1 MARKPSPPAANV
13 YIARTRELPVNLVF
27 LVPFLFLY
35 ELALMGT
42 QSPVENAAGAWI
54 RTAALSLGRGGL
66 MLLVLLVCLLVLLL
80 LVGHMR
86 EAVRHR
92 GIYGGMIL
100 EGLFYGA
107 VLGSAA
113 SVLASTLPLDR
124 IADLP
129 VPQHRGTPA
138 APPGMLDL
146 RHSLLALGLAIGA
159 GVFEE
164 LIFRGLLLGGLF
176 AALRHLVGA
185 DRITSGV
192 IAVLISA
199 YLFSDYHH
207 WGVSGEIYD
216 PAVFSFRFHAGV
228 VLGGIF
234 LLRGLGIAAFAHGFY
249 DVLVMVL

>member
-1 MARKPSPPAANV
+1 MARKSPPPAANIYV
-13 YIARTRELPVNLVF
+13 ARTRELPVNLVF

-35 ELALMGT
+35 ELALLAT
-42 QSPVENAAGAWI
+42 QSPVENAAGAWV
-54 RTAALSLGRGGL
+54 RAAARSLGRGGL
-66 MLLVLLVCLLVLLL
+66 LLFVLLVCLLVLVL

-86 EAVRHR
+86 EAVRSR
-92 GIYGGMIL
+92 GVYGGMII
-100 EGLFYGA
+100 EGLLYGA

-113 SVLASTLPLDR
+113 SMLAAALPLER
-124 IADLP
+124 LVDLP
-129 VPQHRGTPA
+129 MPQQLGTPA
-138 APPGMLDL
+138 APPGMWDL
-146 RHSLLALGLAIGA
+146 RHSLQSMGLAIGA
-159 GVFEE
+159 GIFEE
-164 LIFRGLLLGGLF
+164 LIFRGLLLGGIF

-185 DRITSGV
+185 DRITSSV

-207 WGVSGEIYD
+207 WGISGEVYD

-228 VLGGIF
+228 MLGAIF

>member
-1 MARKPSPPAANV
+1 VS
-13 YIARTRELPVNLVF
+13 RTRELPVNLVF

-35 ELALMGT
+35 ELALLAT
-42 QSPVENAAGAWI
+42 QSPVENAAGAWV
-54 RTAALSLGRGGL
+54 RAGARSLGRGGL
-66 MLLVLLVCLLVLLL
+66 MLLVLLVCLLVLVL
-80 LVGHMR
+80 LVGHLRDAMR
-86 EAVRHR
+86 TR
-92 GIYGGMIL
+92 GVYGGMIL
-100 EGLFYGA
+100 EGLFFGA

-113 SVLASTLPLDR
+113 SVLAATLPLDR
-124 IADLP
+124 LVDLP
-129 VPQHRGTPA
+129 MPRQQGSPP

-146 RHSLLALGLAIGA
+146 RHSLQAMGLAIGA
-159 GVFEE
+159 GIFEE
-164 LIFRGLLLGGLF
+164 LIFRGLLLGGVF
-176 AALRHLVGA
+176 MALRHLVGA

-228 VLGGIF
+228 MLGAIF

-249 DVLVMVL
+249 DVLVMVM